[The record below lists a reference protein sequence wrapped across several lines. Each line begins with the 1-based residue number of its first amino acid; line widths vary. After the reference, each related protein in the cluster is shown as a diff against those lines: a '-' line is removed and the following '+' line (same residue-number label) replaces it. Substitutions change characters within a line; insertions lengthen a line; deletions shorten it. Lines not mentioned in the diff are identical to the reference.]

1 MDILFTGCL
10 SYLTDNI
17 ARSLLDGGHN
27 IAFASSDM
35 NTELLGKKIA
45 PFNISPSS
53 YEFERIFN
61 SHNFNIV
68 LFFSQGLY
76 QKEPCYNEYQDLEN
90 LLKICAN
97 HEINQIVYL
106 QPKHCGIQSNRIPE
120 HDLVMLFEALDNL
133 CDFYRKSKGMSIIKC
148 NVPLIYG
155 YGESKSVIGNAIL
168 QARSSGTVNLYG
180 AKDQR
185 CGFISERDL
194 GEILLRICESWTLL
208 YDELDIPSAD
218 IYTFNELGELLKKE
232 FSTARL
238 SYTTYPVTA
247 DTDFDGKAIKQE
259 FDWIPFTR
267 LKSELPELVKESD
280 ENAAAEKVG
289 FKAKLK
295 SLFSTHSFLVKLF
308 EIIIGFLIMELLLK
322 ITSTMVQFNYIDFR
336 LLYIVVLGTIHGMKT
351 GLAASALASISL
363 LSATIS
369 THSKWEAVAFDI
381 DTWLPYIFY
390 FLIGAVTGYVKDR
403 LRNDNS
409 ALKDEIAVLE
419 DKYVTLNEFYVS
431 ALSNKE
437 QYRTQIMSYKDSF
450 GRLFDITKK
459 LDSNTVEHVFLEA
472 LYALEGV
479 LDNHSVCIYRCEE
492 NMQYA
497 RLIICSKEIFNITEK
512 SLKVSEHDK
521 MLPELYDEN
530 VWVNRERLVGYPEYA
545 TVLYHDDKPIALITL
560 KKATHEQLSVYYE
573 NLIKIVCGL
582 IKISLIRAIE
592 YNSKTETE
600 KYISG
605 SRILKNEYFAELI
618 KNKEEMA
625 QSGTSEYV
633 LLLISATPENRNA
646 VANKI
651 SSLVRNTDELGLGKN
666 GELYLCL
673 SQTNTQNIQ
682 YVLDRLKK
690 CGLNYGT
697 VNTDEQEGSA
707 L

>member
-17 ARSLLDGGHN
+17 AGSLLGGGHN
-27 IAFASSDM
+27 IAFASNDM
-35 NTELLGKKIA
+35 NTELLGKKIT

-148 NVPLIYG
+148 NVPSIYG
-155 YGESKSVIGNAIL
+155 YGESKSVIGNVIL

-194 GEILLRICESWTLL
+194 GEILLRMCESWTLL

-238 SYTTYPVTA
+238 SYTTCPVTA
-247 DTDFDGKAIKQE
+247 DTDFDGKAVKQE
-259 FDWIPFTR
+259 YDWIPFTR

-512 SLKVSEHDK
+512 SLKVSELDK

-651 SSLVRNTDELGLGKN
+651 SSLVRSTDELGLGKN

>member
-10 SYLTDNI
+10 SYLTENA
-17 ARSLLDGGHN
+17 ARALLGGGHS
-27 IAFASSDM
+27 IAYASSNM
-35 NTELLGKKIA
+35 NTALLGKKIT
-45 PFNISPSS
+45 PFNISPASN
-53 YEFERIFN
+53 EFERIFN
-61 SHNFNIV
+61 SHRFNV
-68 LFFSQGLY
+68 AVYFSQGLY
-76 QKEPCYNEYQDLEN
+76 QKEPDYNAYQELEN

-97 HEINQIVYL
+97 HEVNQIIYL
-106 QPKHCGIQSNRIPE
+106 QPKHCGLQNNRIPE

-133 CDFYRKSKGMSIIKC
+133 CNFYRNSKGMSIIKC
-148 NVPLIYG
+148 NIPSVYG
-155 YGESKSVIGNAIL
+155 YGESASVMGNAIL
-168 QARSSGTVNLYG
+168 QARSSGTVHLYG
-180 AKDQR
+180 NKDQR
-185 CGFISERDL
+185 CGFLSERDL
-194 GEILLRICESWTLL
+194 GEVLLRICESWTLV
-208 YDELDIPSAD
+208 YDELDIPPAD
-218 IYTFNELGELLKKE
+218 VYTFQEVGELLKKE

-238 SYTTYPVTA
+238 SYTAYPVTA
-247 DTDFDGKAIKQE
+247 DIDFDSSAVKKE
-259 FDWIPFTR
+259 YDWLPFTR
-267 LKSELPELVKESD
+267 LKSEFSELVKESD
-280 ENAAAEKVG
+280 ENVPAENKG

-295 SLFSTHSFLVKLF
+295 ALFSNHSFLIKLA
-308 EIIIGFLIMELLLK
+308 EVIVGFLLMELLLHL
-322 ITSTMVQFNYIDFR
+322 TSTMVQFNYIDFR

-351 GLAASALASISL
+351 GLAASALASVSL
-363 LSATIS
+363 LSAVIS
-369 THSKWEAVAFDI
+369 THSKWEAVALDI
-381 DTWLPYIFY
+381 DTWLPYIFF

-403 LRNDNS
+403 LKNDNI

-419 DKYVTLNEFYVS
+419 DKYLTLNEFYVS

-492 NMQYA
+492 SMQYA

-512 SLKVSEHDK
+512 SLKISELDK
-521 MLPELYDEN
+521 MLPELQDEN

-545 TVLYHDDKPIALITL
+545 TVLYHDGKPIALITL

-600 KYISG
+600 KYIPG
-605 SRILKNEYFAELI
+605 SKILKNEYFAELI
-618 KNKEEMA
+618 KNKEEMV

-633 LLLISATPENRNA
+633 LLLIEATPENRNA

-651 SSLVRNTDELGLGKN
+651 SALVRNTDELGLGKN

-690 CGLNYGT
+690 CGLHYGT
-697 VNTDEQEGSA
+697 VNTDEQEGTQ